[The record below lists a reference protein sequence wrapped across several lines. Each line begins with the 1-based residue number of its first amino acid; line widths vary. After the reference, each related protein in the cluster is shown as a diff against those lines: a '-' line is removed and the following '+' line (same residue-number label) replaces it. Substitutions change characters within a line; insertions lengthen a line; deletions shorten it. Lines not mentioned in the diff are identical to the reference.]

1 MITRQLR
8 PLPYFN
14 TNRSS
19 QKQVM
24 AIVNTTEL
32 QMQIQNFPYRVLEI
46 CDLIDNCLTP
56 FHLTIYRWYYSGRTF
71 FHSPPVSATLQTFW
85 KKDHMIPNHFKTTR
99 DFQIFLPSLPSCEVS
114 TSSIPWSQIQ
124 SAKNGVNKCLP
135 LPLTSSSHRRL
146 LNPLLVS
153 ASLSPNKDIMEHP
166 QVNAG
171 EWNYGLRNKSAYQ
184 RT

>member
-1 MITRQLR
+1 
-8 PLPYFN
+8 
-14 TNRSS
+14 
-19 QKQVM
+19 
-24 AIVNTTEL
+24 
-32 QMQIQNFPYRVLEI
+32 
-46 CDLIDNCLTP
+46 
-56 FHLTIYRWYYSGRTF
+56 
-71 FHSPPVSATLQTFW
+71 
-85 KKDHMIPNHFKTTR
+85 MIPNHFKTTR

-171 EWNYGLRNKSAYQ
+171 EWNYGLRNKSAHQ
-184 RT
+184 RTWTDATARKSCNLHRRIWEHLILSLKVTFCIQIGMLWWRHREDLLLLSRVASTLSRAICLPFNIIRQSRLVFSLVLTTAN